1 MAVFS
6 LIQSIIS
13 EVNNEVELGILI
25 FLSDFFFFKGG
36 CYSREKYLNKIG
48 RFNGVRIT
56 FLFHS
61 LPLSAGIQEL
71 WGLCRLAVSIVIL
84 FI

>member
-13 EVNNEVELGILI
+13 ELNNEVELGILI
-25 FLSDFFFFKGG
+25 FLSDFFLKVVATA
-36 CYSREKYLNKIG
+36 KKNIWNKIG
-48 RFNGVRIT
+48 RFNGVRINL
-56 FLFHS
+56 LFHS

>member
-13 EVNNEVELGILI
+13 ELNNEVELGILI

-36 CYSREKYLNKIG
+36 CYSKEKYLKQN
-48 RFNGVRIT
+48 RTLRWSEN
-56 FLFHS
+56 
-61 LPLSAGIQEL
+61 
-71 WGLCRLAVSIVIL
+71 
-84 FI
+84 

>member
-25 FLSDFFFFKGG
+25 FLSDFFFLKVVATA
-36 CYSREKYLNKIG
+36 EKNIWTK
-48 RFNGVRIT
+48 
-56 FLFHS
+56 
-61 LPLSAGIQEL
+61 
-71 WGLCRLAVSIVIL
+71 
-84 FI
+84 